1 MRPRQKIIEMF
12 STFVELEGDRFSKWL
27 IDIKLHRNIQNCLE
41 SSPFVLNSENFWAL
55 HWHKCWREES
65 NSLARMHLSA
75 YLQEP
80 NYWAAKKIIAKFPNS
95 QHSLADYFQ
104 MANAEIETILKNFN
118 LEKCSSLKTYATMAV
133 PSRLKDILR
142 QRKEADICTNWALL
156 RKVSKKQLLEA
167 LAQAGLSPI
176 LIAQYRLAW
185 TCFKELYVQN
195 QSGGT
200 KSLPEP
206 EPQLWEAIVNLYNRE
221 RQNQLTQPTP
231 QCTREKIEQWLTQTT
246 VYVRGYLYPPVSSLN
261 LAISEDDSTTTFD
274 LPDPF
279 SDSLI
284 AQMIAQE
291 DAQNQ
296 QNQQSQIEAFLLKI
310 LQTFDVESQEI
321 LKLYY
326 QQGLTQPQIVERLQ
340 MSQPTVSRRLLK
352 ARELM
357 LAALIQWSQYTL
369 NISVTSNLVNDMSS
383 ALEEWLK
390 VKYGKSS

>member
-1 MRPRQKIIEMF
+1 MRPRQKITLMF
-12 STFVELEGDRFSKWL
+12 STFVDLEGDRFSKWL

-41 SSPFVLNSENFWAL
+41 SSPLVPNSENFWAL

-80 NYWAAKKIIAKFPNS
+80 NYWAAKKTIAKFTNS

-104 MANAEIETILKNFN
+104 IANAEIETILKNFN
-118 LEKCSSLKTYATMAV
+118 LEKCSSFKAYATMAV

-142 QRKEADICTNWALL
+142 QRKEADICTNWGLL

-195 QSGGT
+195 QPGGT

-206 EPQLWEAIVNLYNRE
+206 EPQLWGAIVNLYNRE
-221 RQNQLTQPTP
+221 RQNHLTQPSP
-231 QCTREKIEQWLTQTT
+231 QCTREKIEQWLTQAAM
-246 VYVRGYLYPPVSSLN
+246 YVRGYLYPPVSSLN
-261 LAISEDDSTTTFD
+261 LAISEDDTTTFD

-296 QNQQSQIEAFLLKI
+296 QNQQSQIEGFLLKT
-310 LQTFDVESQEI
+310 LQGFEAKTQEI

-340 MSQPTVSRRLLK
+340 MSQPTVSRRLFK

-357 LAALIQWSQYTL
+357 LAALSQWSQDTL

-390 VKYGKSS
+390 VKYGESR